1 MSFEE
6 IESNL
11 KDEVKDEDESIAIWV
26 ALGLAYSV
34 DIITTKLQ
42 REIAILRGAG
52 IGDSNILRIL
62 NGDLGRGGRIFG
74 EFRNAIK
81 RGIIGGIMQ
90 SNRVG
95 QSPVYG
101 NSLMQWVSVG
111 SPRICPDCQSRIGQ
125 QATYSEWEAMGLPA
139 SGFSVC
145 KEYCYCQLVPTE
157 VKIDN
162 PVIV

>member
-1 MSFEE
+1 MTYEKL
-6 IESNL
+6 ESTL
-11 KDEVKDEDESIAIWV
+11 KEEVKDEDESIAIWI

-34 DIITTKLQ
+34 DILASKLK
-42 REIAILRGAG
+42 REIAVLRGAG
-52 IGDSNILRIL
+52 IGDNDILRIL
-62 NGDLGRGGRIFG
+62 DRDFREGGRIFG

-81 RGIIGGIMQ
+81 RGIVGGIMQ

-95 QSPVYG
+95 QSGVYG
-101 NSLMQWVSVG
+101 DSLMKWVSVG
-111 SPRICPDCQSRIGQ
+111 SPRICPDCESRIGQ
-125 QATYSEWEAMGLPA
+125 VAPYSEWESVGLPA